1 MGTCSRQRAEQIMS
15 SGVIPGP
22 AATSPFGPFASAV
35 SYAIDTAQRTA
46 MFWDVMRERGN
57 QYREHLAETAPHVLD
72 YAAELIL
79 DGRTFD
85 RPVNYALVRIVPP
98 PGVEIIPGRRPFVV
112 VDPRAGHGPGIG
124 GFKADSEIGVALK
137 AGHPCYF

>member
-57 QYREHLAETAPHVLD
+57 QYREHLAETAPHGPGLGGEVVL
-72 YAAELIL
+72 
-79 DGRTFD
+79 GGWTFGWS
-85 RPVNYALVRIVPP
+85 VNYALARIVPP
-98 PGVEIIPGRRPFVV
+98 TGVEI
-112 VDPRAGHGPGIG
+112 
-124 GFKADSEIGVALK
+124 
-137 AGHPCYF
+137 